1 MKKLIHKFNH
11 FMYRYHR
18 KKYYRYL
25 AKSIGASR
33 YRFEKLFPSKKEL
46 NELKLAFNSGETHA
60 KMDDFSK
67 YMTPPVYSDTDSI
80 K

>member
-1 MKKLIHKFNH
+1 MKKLIHKFNS
-11 FMYRYHR
+11 FWYRYHR
-18 KKYYRYL
+18 KKMYKYL
-25 AKSIGASR
+25 SKSIGAKR
-33 YRFEKLFPSKKEL
+33 YINDYMKADKKEMDA
-46 NELKLAFNSGETHA
+46 LKRAFYSGETHA